1 MNHGLMF
8 SIIIPTYN
16 RADLILK
23 TVESYLQ
30 QNYLKFE
37 VIVVDDGSTDN
48 TREVLSAIKDDRVA
62 YYYKENSERGAARN
76 YGASLA
82 KGAYINFCDS
92 DDYVYKH
99 HLSVAYKYIEKQSP
113 DVFHLGHHIIN
124 KDKIERAENR
134 TGILNE
140 FNLKRNYFI
149 LNSIFIKRE
158 IALENKFVEDR
169 KLAGSEDW
177 LLWLILSAQYD
188 IIGFGEITSALVQ
201 HEGRSMVQVEGAKT
215 LARITLLN
223 KYLEENV
230 SMQTKYE
237 KAIPVVFGS
246 GNLLVALDFA
256 LEKNKI
262 SSLKYLF
269 KSISY
274 DPAIIFTRR
283 FLAVL
288 KHLILRW

>member
-1 MNHGLMF
+1 
-8 SIIIPTYN
+8 
-16 RADLILK
+16 
-23 TVESYLQ
+23 
-30 QNYLKFE
+30 
-37 VIVVDDGSTDN
+37 
-48 TREVLSAIKDDRVA
+48 
-62 YYYKENSERGAARN
+62 
-76 YGASLA
+76 
-82 KGAYINFCDS
+82 
-92 DDYVYKH
+92 
-99 HLSVAYKYIEKQSP
+99 
-113 DVFHLGHHIIN
+113 
-124 KDKIERAENR
+124 
-134 TGILNE
+134 
-140 FNLKRNYFI
+140 
-149 LNSIFIKRE
+149 
-158 IALENKFVEDR
+158 
-169 KLAGSEDW
+169 
-177 LLWLILSAQYD
+177 
-188 IIGFGEITSALVQ
+188 
-201 HEGRSMVQVEGAKT
+201 VQVEGAKT